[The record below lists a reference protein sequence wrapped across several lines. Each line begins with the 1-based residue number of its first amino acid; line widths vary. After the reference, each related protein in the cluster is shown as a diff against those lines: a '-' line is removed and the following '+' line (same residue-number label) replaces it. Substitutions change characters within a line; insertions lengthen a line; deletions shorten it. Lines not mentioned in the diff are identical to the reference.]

1 MYLGDKIYELH
12 LLQMRIKM
20 IVYDTRSFLARFT
33 QET

>member
-1 MYLGDKIYELH
+1 MYLGDKIYKFH
-12 LLQMRIKM
+12 VLQMRIKM